1 MDIHVVTVS
10 DQERT
15 VSILVIH
22 IVVSWLVQE
31 RVGMEMLSVP
41 FNAVYTHRGMV
52 HIKHLEFTVFI
63 TGGKN
68 QVATMQPLQSVV
80 HHILRLCIDLGIV
93 PPSVLHH
100 HRLDLFLRHHHRLT
114 TVVHCGCHLLVGVV
128 DIYVGVGTHRHLYPH
143 QRFQNHEA
151 GSEHRLIVVV
161 LIHHRQLIVPAHL
174 DAASVVGNT

>member
-1 MDIHVVTVS
+1 MDIHVVAVS

-15 VSILVIH
+15 VRILVIH

-31 RVGMEMLSVP
+31 GEGMEMLSVP

-63 TGGKN
+63 TSGKD
-68 QVATMQPLQSVV
+68 QVVTVQPLQSVV
-80 HHILRLCIDLGIV
+80 HDILRLRIDLGIV

-100 HRLDLFLRHHHRLT
+100 YCLDLLLWHHHRLT
-114 TVVHCGCHLLVGVV
+114 AVVHRGGYLLVSVV
-128 DIYVGVGTHRHLYPH
+128 DIYVSVGTHGHLHAH
-143 QRFQNHEA
+143 QGFIYHEA

-161 LIHHRQLIVPAHL
+161 LIHHRELIVPAHL
-174 DAASVVGNT
+174 DAASVVGDT